1 MIASSLPVRRL
12 WRALALALLGASLQ
26 ACQTFEAFSPAA
38 TTGTTA
44 VAVSPAPS
52 KPLDA
57 VKSDLDLGKEHYRA
71 GHFGLAELH
80 FRRAV
85 ENERGDAEAWLG
97 LAATYDRLRR
107 FDLADRAYSEALAI
121 TGPSAAFLNNRGYSY
136 MLRGDVR
143 RASEDLS
150 RAAAADPDDER
161 IQVNLRA
168 LDQRARRRG

>member
-1 MIASSLPVRRL
+1 MTES
-12 WRALALALLGASLQ
+12 
-26 ACQTFEAFSPAA
+26 AA
-38 TTGTTA
+38 TTGTMA

-85 ENERGDAEAWLG
+85 EQERGDGAAWLG

-121 TGPSAAFLNNRGYSY
+121 TGPTAAFLNNRGYSY